1 MGKNLTLT
9 GMMGVGKSTVGKNLA
24 KKLKY
29 NFIDV
34 DKLIEN
40 KEGVSINMIFKSKVS
55 ALLLNDEER
64 KDNRSRPRYT
74 EAVKTNAAKA
84 PTASNFPMNSASY
97 DESGMTLPE
106 NLLEAPLEN
115 SEDFSVFF
123 RANPSGGVNNI
134 GIEFGVE
141 EDGTSEKD

>member
-1 MGKNLTLT
+1 MSTYEALK
-9 GMMGVGKSTVGKNLA
+9 GMMVTMYMDGGWEVSGEISQVKDDSIFVKSNNSM
-24 KKLKY
+24 Y
-29 NFIDV
+29 
-34 DKLIEN
+34 
-40 KEGVSINMIFKSKVS
+40 MIFKSKVS